1 MIRNE
6 DIWKKTETIV
16 DIIKR
21 RKLRLLGHRCRMHGN
36 NLVKHVLFMKI
47 KGKNPVE
54 IIHVENG
61 CIISKTAVGTVD
73 KSRSTWHKA
82 IRYARSQS
90 INQIGKISMGFR
102 VTNFA

>member
-6 DIWKKTETIV
+6 DIWKKTENIV
-16 DIIKR
+16 DIIKK
-21 RKLRLLGHRCRMHGN
+21 RKLRLLGYRCQMNGN

-47 KGKNPVE
+47 KGKKPVG
-54 IIHVENG
+54 IIHVEND

-82 IRYARSQS
+82 IRYARSQL
-90 INQIGKISMGFR
+90 INQIGKLSMSFR